1 MVLLKNIPNVAH
13 IQIYLPSH
21 VLVDFNMYINQ
32 QFTPSNIVV
41 DNHLVNVVPM
51 IHFTYINDDFI
62 PTPNENIIIQK
73 KLPSSNANT

>member
-32 QFTPSNIVV
+32 QFTPSDIVM

-62 PTPNENIIIQK
+62 PTPNENIIIQNF
-73 KLPSSNANT
+73 LPSSNANI